1 MRKYVIWAVIVV
13 AALIFTLQ
21 FINPAKKEGEKISSP
36 SIFKSVSIGNKIAM
50 INIYGTIEDP
60 RETLSQIKYF
70 TDMKKVKAI
79 VLSIDSPGGSVGAS
93 QEIYRQLKKSR
104 ESGKIIVAAMGG
116 TAASGAYYIA
126 AAADLIVANPGTVTG
141 SIGVIMSFF
150 SAEKLLDKAGVKFTT
165 IKTGEFKDTGSF
177 SRPST
182 ERERAYLK
190 GVADDVLD
198 QFVQDVADNRFG
210 VIAAAHKFINKDEEK
225 LKKMTVKLIREKIAD
240 GRIFTGRQALE
251 LGLVDKLGNIDD
263 AIEEAALM
271 AGIDGRP
278 SVLTAKKRQGFTDWL
293 DSRLNVL
300 AMGDDRGF
308 SLQYILK

>member
-1 MRKYVIWAVIVV
+1 MKTHA
-13 AALIFTLQ
+13 
-21 FINPAKKEGEKISSP
+21 
-36 SIFKSVSIGNKIAM
+36 
-50 INIYGTIEDP
+50 
-60 RETLSQIKYF
+60 
-70 TDMKKVKAI
+70 KKVKAI

-93 QEIYRQLKKSR
+93 QEIYRQLIKSR
-104 ESGKIIVAAMGG
+104 NSGKIIVASMGG

-126 AAADLIVANPGTVTG
+126 AAADRIIANPGTVTG

-150 SAEKLLDKAGVKFTT
+150 NAEKLLDKAGVKFTT

-190 GVADDVLD
+190 AVADDVLG
-198 QFVQDVADNRFG
+198 QFVDDVAENRFTS
-210 VIAAAHKFINKDEEK
+210 IAGAHKIKNDDSDK
-225 LKKMTVKLIREKIAD
+225 LKKITTKLIREKIAD
-240 GRIFTGRQALE
+240 GRIFTGRQALD

-263 AIEEAALM
+263 AIEEAASM
-271 AGIDGRP
+271 AGISGRP
-278 SVLTAKKRQGFTDWL
+278 SVLTARKRQGFTSWL

-300 AMGDDRGF
+300 KMGDDRGF